1 MLFAIICT
9 DKPGLFEIRSATR
22 GQHLAYLKTYASQ
35 IQFAGPM
42 MGADG
47 KPGGSMLLI
56 DVPDRATA
64 EGFAESDPYAKVGL
78 FESVVIRPLR
88 TVFRDGTLAE

>member
-9 DKPGLFEIRSATR
+9 DKPGHFPTRSATR
-22 GQHLAYLKTYASQ
+22 PDHLAYLKTYASR

-47 KPGGSMLLI
+47 KPSGSMVMV
-56 DVPDRATA
+56 DVADQAEA
-64 EGFAESDPYAKVGL
+64 EGFAAGDPYAKVGL
-78 FESVVIRPLR
+78 FESVIIRPLR
-88 TVFRDGTLAE
+88 TVFRDGQLAE

>member
-9 DKPGLFEIRSATR
+9 DKPGLFETRSATR
-22 GQHLAYLKTYASQ
+22 GDHLAYLKTYAAR

-42 MGADG
+42 MGPDG
-47 KPGGSMLLI
+47 RPSGSMILLEA
-56 DVPDRATA
+56 PDKASA

-78 FESVVIRPLR
+78 FESVIVRPLR
-88 TVFRDGTLAE
+88 TVFRDGALAE

>member
-9 DKPGLFEIRSATR
+9 DKPGLFETRSATR
-22 GQHLAYLKTYASQ
+22 GEHLAYLRTFATQ

-42 MGADG
+42 MGPDG
-47 KPGGSMLLI
+47 KPSGSMILV

-64 EGFAESDPYAKVGL
+64 DGFAESDPYAKVGL
-78 FESVVIRPLR
+78 FESVIVRPLR
-88 TVFRDGTLAE
+88 TVFRDGALVE